1 MNGLLVTA
9 KYGAAVRLGAVMTDM
24 PVPQAEQIEN
34 PCRRC
39 GCCVRACPS
48 GALYGTAWKDKT
60 PVQDILDVQLCSAYM
75 KKTYHWVND
84 DVKID
89 FKLPN
94 MIQDLVDELEEMD
107 QNEDWSYFDRCD
119 FIENITKEFVINK
132 EMTSKQRD
140 ILCERYRGG

>member
-1 MNGLLVTA
+1 
-9 KYGAAVRLGAVMTDM
+9 
-24 PVPQAEQIEN
+24 
-34 PCRRC
+34 
-39 GCCVRACPS
+39 
-48 GALYGTAWKDKT
+48 
-60 PVQDILDVQLCSAYM
+60 M

-119 FIENITKEFVINK
+119 LIENITQEFVIIN
-132 EMTSKQRD
+132 EMSS
-140 ILCERYRGG
+140 

>member
-1 MNGLLVTA
+1 
-9 KYGAAVRLGAVMTDM
+9 
-24 PVPQAEQIEN
+24 
-34 PCRRC
+34 
-39 GCCVRACPS
+39 
-48 GALYGTAWKDKT
+48 
-60 PVQDILDVQLCSAYM
+60 M

-119 FIENITKEFVINK
+119 FIENITKELDRKSVV
-132 EMTSKQRD
+132 
-140 ILCERYRGG
+140 